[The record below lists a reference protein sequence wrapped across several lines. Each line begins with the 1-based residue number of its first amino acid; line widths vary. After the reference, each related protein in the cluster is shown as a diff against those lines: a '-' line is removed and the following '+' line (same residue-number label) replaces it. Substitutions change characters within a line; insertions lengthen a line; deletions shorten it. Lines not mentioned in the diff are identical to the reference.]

1 MVDDNNISVFNKFV
15 AEALSKLYSKFPRQV
30 DFRLEEFDYL
40 NNETNRDI
48 FFSSIN
54 FLKKENFISLEQ
66 QVYGSFVGVV
76 LTAKALDLL
85 NSTPFALSKSANF
98 SSKIKEALQKGKAE
112 AINTVIKEF
121 MKLSV
126 SVISK
131 KIRDE

>member
-1 MVDDNNISVFNKFV
+1 M
-15 AEALSKLYSKFPRQV
+15 
-30 DFRLEEFDYL
+30 
-40 NNETNRDI
+40 
-48 FFSSIN
+48 
-54 FLKKENFISLEQ
+54 
-66 QVYGSFVGVV
+66 V

-98 SSKIKEALQKGKAE
+98 SSRIKEALQKGKAE
-112 AINTVIKEF
+112 AINAVIKEF